1 MNDYLA
7 YRTKYSNELYH
18 YGIKGQK
25 WGIRRYQNPDGSL
38 TDEGYAR
45 YGVDPN
51 SGEMSSEGRQL
62 YDEDQRK
69 HNRKKKIGI
78 GVGITAAAGAAV
90 LAGVAWWKSKH
101 KKQNIIT
108 AKVSDTK
115 PAIVDNG
122 RNKTEEILLLPA
134 PKTSSAA
141 KSIKP
146 RSTKFKGE
154 KSLFGMGANRVTG
167 TYSFTNPHESKTKGY
182 NFRTGRYRLMKHWD
196 FNDLHALYHSMFLN
210 KGGSKWII

>member
-1 MNDYLA
+1 MNDYLE
-7 YRTKYSNELYH
+7 YRIKYSNELYH
-18 YGIKGQK
+18 YGVKGQK

-51 SGEMSSEGRQL
+51 SGEMSSEGKRL
-62 YDEDQRK
+62 YDEDQHK
-69 HNRKKKIGI
+69 HERNKKIGLGI
-78 GVGITAAAGAAV
+78 GITAAVGAAI

-101 KKQNIIT
+101 KKQNVIT

-154 KSLFGMGANRVTG
+154 KSLFGDGANKVTG
-167 TYSFTNPHESKTKGY
+167 VYSFSNPRGSSAKGY
-182 NFRTGRYRLMKHWD
+182 NYITGHYRSMRHWD
-196 FNDLHALYHSMFLN
+196 FNDLHALYHSIFLN

>member
-7 YRTKYSNELYH
+7 YRIKYSNELYH
-18 YGIKGQK
+18 YGVKGQK

-38 TDEGYAR
+38 TDEGYDR

-51 SGEMSSEGRQL
+51 SGEMSSEGKQL

-69 HNRKKKIGI
+69 HDRNKKIGL
-78 GVGITAAAGAAV
+78 GVGITAAVGAAV
-90 LAGVAWWKSKH
+90 LSGVAWWKHKH
-101 KKQNIIT
+101 KKQNVIT
-108 AKVSDTK
+108 AKVSDAK
-115 PAIVDNG
+115 PAIVDKG

-146 RSTKFKGE
+146 RNTKFKGE
-154 KSLFGMGANRVTG
+154 KSLFGMGANRATG
-167 TYSFTNPHESKTKGY
+167 TYSFSNPRGSGANGY
-182 NFRTGRYRLMKHWD
+182 NYITGRYRSMKHWD
-196 FNDLHALYHSMFLN
+196 FNDLHVLYHSIFLN

>member
-7 YRTKYSNELYH
+7 YKIKYSNELYH
-18 YGIKGQK
+18 YGVKGQK
-25 WGIRRYQNPDGSL
+25 WGIRRYQNQDGSL

-51 SGEMSSEGRQL
+51 SGEMSSDGKRL

-69 HNRKKKIGI
+69 HERNKKIGL
-78 GVGITAAAGAAV
+78 GVGIAAAAGAAV
-90 LAGVAWWKSKH
+90 FAGVAWWKSKH
-101 KKQNIIT
+101 KKQNVIT

-115 PAIVDNG
+115 PALVDNG

-146 RSTKFKGE
+146 RNTKFKGE

-182 NFRTGRYRLMKHWD
+182 NYITGHYRSMRHWD

>member
-7 YRTKYSNELYH
+7 YRVTYSTELYH
-18 YGIKGQK
+18 YGVKGQK

-51 SGEMSSEGRQL
+51 SGEMSSEGKQL

-69 HNRKKKIGI
+69 HDRNKKIGI

-122 RNKTEEILLLPA
+122 RDKTEEILLLPA

-154 KSLFGMGANRVTG
+154 KSLFGDGANKVTG
-167 TYSFTNPHESKTKGY
+167 VYSFSNPKGSAAKGY
-182 NFRTGRYRLMKHWD
+182 NYITGHYRSMKHWD

>member
-7 YRTKYSNELYH
+7 YRVKYSNELYH
-18 YGIKGQK
+18 YGVKGQK

-51 SGEMSSEGRQL
+51 SGEMSSEGKLL
-62 YDEDQRK
+62 YDEDQHK
-69 HNRKKKIGI
+69 HERNKKIGL
-78 GVGITAAAGAAV
+78 GVSITAAVGAAV
-90 LAGVAWWKSKH
+90 LAGVAWWKHKH

-182 NFRTGRYRLMKHWD
+182 NFRTGRYRSMKHWD
-196 FNDLHALYHSMFLN
+196 FNDLHVLYHSIFLN

>member
-7 YRTKYSNELYH
+7 YRIKYSNELYH

-38 TDEGYAR
+38 TDEGYSR

-51 SGEMSSEGRQL
+51 SGEMSSEGKRL
-62 YDEDQRK
+62 YDEDQHK
-69 HNRKKKIGI
+69 HERNKKIGL
-78 GVGITAAAGAAV
+78 GVGIASAAGAAV

-101 KKQNIIT
+101 KKQNVVT

-115 PAIVDNG
+115 PALVDNG

-134 PKTSSAA
+134 PKASSAA

-154 KSLFGMGANRVTG
+154 RSLFGMGANRVTG

-182 NFRTGRYRLMKHWD
+182 NFRTGRY
-196 FNDLHALYHSMFLN
+196 
-210 KGGSKWII
+210 

>member
-18 YGIKGQK
+18 YGVKGQK

-51 SGEMSSEGRQL
+51 SGEMSSEGKQL
-62 YDEDQRK
+62 YDEDQHK
-69 HNRKKKIGI
+69 HERNKKIGLGI
-78 GVGITAAAGAAV
+78 GITAAVGAAV

-101 KKQNIIT
+101 KKQNVIT

-134 PKTSSAA
+134 PKTSSAT

-154 KSLFGMGANRVTG
+154 KSLFGDGANKVTG
-167 TYSFTNPHESKTKGY
+167 VYSFSNPRGSSAKGY
-182 NFRTGRYRLMKHWD
+182 NYITGHYRSMRHWD
-196 FNDLHALYHSMFLN
+196 FNDLHALYHSIFLN

>member
-7 YRTKYSNELYH
+7 YRIKYSDELYH
-18 YGIKGQK
+18 YGVKGQK

-45 YGVDPN
+45 YGVDPT
-51 SGEMSSEGRQL
+51 SGEMSSDGKRL
-62 YDEDQRK
+62 YDEDQHK
-69 HNRKKKIGI
+69 HERNKKIGL
-78 GVGITAAAGAAV
+78 GVGIAAAAGAAV

-101 KKQNIIT
+101 KKQNVIT

-115 PAIVDNG
+115 PALVDNG

-182 NFRTGRYRLMKHWD
+182 NYITGHYRSMRHWD

-210 KGGSKWII
+210 RGGSKWII

>member
-1 MNDYLA
+1 MKEYLA
-7 YRTKYSNELYH
+7 YRIKYSDELYH
-18 YGIKGQK
+18 YGVKGQK

-51 SGEMSSEGRQL
+51 SGEMSSEGKQL

-69 HNRKKKIGI
+69 HDRNKKIGL
-78 GVGITAAAGAAV
+78 GVGITAAVGAAV

-101 KKQNIIT
+101 KKQNVIT

-154 KSLFGMGANRVTG
+154 KSLFGDGANKVTG
-167 TYSFTNPHESKTKGY
+167 VYSFSNPRGSSAKGY
-182 NFRTGRYRLMKHWD
+182 NYITGHYRSMRHWD
-196 FNDLHALYHSMFLN
+196 FNDLHALYHSIFLN

>member
-7 YRTKYSNELYH
+7 YRIKYSDELYH
-18 YGIKGQK
+18 YGVKGQK

-51 SGEMSSEGRQL
+51 SGEMSSEGKRL
-62 YDEDQRK
+62 YDEDQHK
-69 HNRKKKIGI
+69 HERNKKIGL
-78 GVGITAAAGAAV
+78 GVGITAAVGAAV

-101 KKQNIIT
+101 KKQNVIT

-154 KSLFGMGANRVTG
+154 KSLFGDGANKVTG
-167 TYSFTNPHESKTKGY
+167 VYSFSNPRGSSAKGY
-182 NFRTGRYRLMKHWD
+182 NYITGHYRSMRHWD
-196 FNDLHALYHSMFLN
+196 FNDLHALYHSIFLN

>member
-1 MNDYLA
+1 
-7 YRTKYSNELYH
+7 
-18 YGIKGQK
+18 
-25 WGIRRYQNPDGSL
+25 
-38 TDEGYAR
+38 
-45 YGVDPN
+45 
-51 SGEMSSEGRQL
+51 MSSEGKQL

-69 HNRKKKIGI
+69 HDRNKKIGL
-78 GVGITAAAGAAV
+78 GVGITAAVGAAV
-90 LAGVAWWKSKH
+90 LSGVAWWKHKH
-101 KKQNIIT
+101 KKQNVIT

-154 KSLFGMGANRVTG
+154 KSLFGDGANKVTG
-167 TYSFTNPHESKTKGY
+167 VYSFSNPRGSSAKGY
-182 NFRTGRYRLMKHWD
+182 NYITGHYRSMRHWD
-196 FNDLHALYHSMFLN
+196 FNDLHALYHSIFLN

>member
-7 YRTKYSNELYH
+7 YRIKYSNELYH
-18 YGIKGQK
+18 YGVKGQK

-51 SGEMSSEGRQL
+51 SGEMSSEGKQL

-69 HNRKKKIGI
+69 HDRNKKIGL
-78 GVGITAAAGAAV
+78 GVGITAAVGAAV
-90 LAGVAWWKSKH
+90 LSGVAWWKHKH
-101 KKQNIIT
+101 KKQNVIT
-108 AKVSDTK
+108 AKVSDAK

-146 RSTKFKGE
+146 RNTKFKGE
-154 KSLFGMGANRVTG
+154 KSLFGMGANRATG
-167 TYSFTNPHESKTKGY
+167 TYSFSNPSGSGAKGY
-182 NFRTGRYRLMKHWD
+182 NYITGHYRSMRHWD
-196 FNDLHALYHSMFLN
+196 FNDLHALYHSIFLN

>member
-7 YRTKYSNELYH
+7 YRIKYSNELYH
-18 YGIKGQK
+18 YGVKGQK

-38 TDEGYAR
+38 TEEGYAR
-45 YGVDPN
+45 YGVDTN
-51 SGEMSSEGRQL
+51 SGEMSSEGKQL

-69 HNRKKKIGI
+69 HDRNKKIGL
-78 GVGITAAAGAAV
+78 GVSITAAVGAAV
-90 LAGVAWWKSKH
+90 LAGVAWWKHKH
-101 KKQNIIT
+101 KKQNVIT

-134 PKTSSAA
+134 PKTSS

-154 KSLFGMGANRVTG
+154 KSLFGDGANKVTG
-167 TYSFTNPHESKTKGY
+167 VYSFSNPSGSAAKGY
-182 NFRTGRYRLMKHWD
+182 NYITGRYQLMKHWD
-196 FNDLHALYHSMFLN
+196 FNDLHALYHSIFLN

>member
-7 YRTKYSNELYH
+7 YRIKYSNELYH
-18 YGIKGQK
+18 YGVKGQK
-25 WGIRRYQNPDGSL
+25 WGIRRYQNSDGSL

-45 YGVDPN
+45 YGVDSN
-51 SGEMSSEGRQL
+51 SGEMSSDGKRL
-62 YDEDQRK
+62 YDEDK
-69 HNRKKKIGI
+69 HKHERNKKIGL
-78 GVGITAAAGAAV
+78 GVGIAAAAGAAV

-154 KSLFGMGANRVTG
+154 KSLFGDGANKVSG
-167 TYSFTNPHESKTKGY
+167 VYSFSNPSGLGSKGY
-182 NFRTGRYRLMKHWD
+182 NIRTGRYRLMKHWD
-196 FNDLHALYHSMFLN
+196 FNDLHALYHSIFLN